1 MAFPWPLLAMAAIQ
15 AGASFM
21 QQRETMKAA
30 RRAQKRSAAES
41 IENQKRL
48 VEQAQKER
56 RQAQGAFGT
65 VLGGPSQTPSQQVS
79 QSGTV
84 LTQADTQKRSLLG
97 G

>member
-1 MAFPWPLLAMAAIQ
+1 MPWALLAMSALQI
-15 AGASFM
+15 GASFL
-21 QQRETMKAA
+21 QQKESMKAA
-30 RRAQKRSAAES
+30 QRAQRRSASEAT
-41 IENQKRL
+41 ENQNKL
-48 VEQAQKER
+48 VQQAQRER

-65 VLGGPSQTPSQQVS
+65 VLGGQPQSQAQKVS